1 MVAVKLKNFVGLW
14 VGVIFSL
21 FIIFS
26 PLASAELVKF
36 KEGGCSFSLPVY
48 DAYEKFEASWDGP
61 RLNGLAEGEGVVKYT
76 IEYEDKTKYEAE
88 GKMTMKQGILQGK
101 GTLKFTNGDRLEIN
115 FVDGEPQSGIV
126 MRADGRKY
134 EGEFYHNLANGKG
147 VFTGADGSSYDGYFK
162 MDKPHGFGIARDKN
176 GTIIYQ
182 GEWLNGFRADDPA
195 ANRSLT
201 GFLAMPWKSERK
213 VVEETLNKRPG
224 TEFVSVPLLGKFY
237 GYGAPLPSPQKGRYY
252 SVHGKFNN
260 ETAEL
265 IVWFYDDK
273 LSGGRASFFNSEQE
287 IMSKFEETKKN
298 LISKYGQP
306 NSEKGTGTATVVSW
320 SFIDNDR
327 IDLYVRKLGYENN
340 AAMAPEKKKP
350 FNLTIDYVNSELMNK
365 INPQQAAPTTKD
377 F

>member
-1 MVAVKLKNFVGLW
+1 MVAVKSKNFVGLW
-14 VGVIFSL
+14 FGVIFSL

-26 PLASAELVKF
+26 PLASAEQVKF
-36 KEGGCSFSLPVY
+36 KDGGCSFSLP
-48 DAYEKFEASWDGP
+48 AYEPYKKFEASWDGP
-61 RLNGLAEGEGVVKYT
+61 SVNGLADGEGFVKYT

-88 GKMTMKQGILQGK
+88 GKMTMKQGVANGK
-101 GTLKFTNGDRLEIN
+101 ATLKYADGDKYELN
-115 FVDGEPQSGIV
+115 FVNGNPQSGTII
-126 MRADGRKY
+126 RSDGRKY
-134 EGEFYHNLANGKG
+134 EGELYHKYAHGKG
-147 VFTGADGSSYDGYFK
+147 IFTRADGSSYDGYFQ
-162 MDKPHGFGIARDKN
+162 MNNYHGYGVERDKN
-176 GTIIYQ
+176 GNVTYQ
-182 GEWLNGFRADDPA
+182 GEWLNGFHADDPA

-273 LSGGRASFFNSEQE
+273 LSGRRASFFNSEQE
-287 IMSKFEETKKN
+287 IMSKFDETKKN

-327 IDLYVRKLGYENN
+327 IDLYIRKLGYENN

-350 FNLTIDYVNSELMNK
+350 FNLTIDYVNSDLMNK

>member
-1 MVAVKLKNFVGLW
+1 MKLGNFVGLW

-21 FIIFS
+21 SIIFS

-36 KEGGCSFSLPVY
+36 KEGKSSFSLPVY
-48 DAYEKFEASWDGP
+48 LPYEKFEATWDGP
-61 RLNGLAEGEGVVKYT
+61 SLNGLAEGEGMVKYN

-88 GKMTMKQGILQGK
+88 GKMTMKQGLLQGR
-101 GTLKFTNGDRLEIN
+101 GVLKFSNGDRFDII
-115 FVDGEPQSGIV
+115 FADGEPKSGLV

-134 EGEFYHNLANGKG
+134 EGEFYHDLANGKG
-147 VFTGADGSSYDGYFK
+147 IFTAADGSSYDGYFQ
-162 MDKPHGFGIARDKN
+162 MNKPHGYGVEKDKN

-182 GEWLNGFRADDPA
+182 GEWLNGFHADDPA
-195 ANRSLT
+195 AQRTLT

-237 GYGAPLPSPQKGRYY
+237 GYGAPLANPQKGRYY
-252 SVHGKFNN
+252 SVTGKFNN

-265 IVWFYDDK
+265 IVWFFDDK
-273 LSGGRASFFNSEQE
+273 LAGGRASLFNSEQE
-287 IMSKFEETKKN
+287 IMSKFDETKKS

-306 NSEKGTGTATVVSW
+306 NSEKGNGTATVASW
-320 SFIDNDR
+320 SCVNNDR
-327 IDLYVRKLGYENN
+327 IDLYIRKLGYENN
-340 AAMAPEKKKP
+340 AAMTPEKKKP
-350 FNLTIDYVNSELMNK
+350 FNLTIDYVNSDLMNK
-365 INPQQAAPTTKD
+365 INPQQAAPTNSD